1 MEIEWMRLSAE
12 ALRERAAKNALVLL
26 PVASVEQ
33 HGPHLATGVDT
44 ILCGEIAR
52 RAARIIAAKEPV
64 VVAPTLWCGLAE
76 HHMDFGGTFTLTL
89 ETYEAVLRDLC
100 GSLVRHGF
108 KRIVIVNGHGGNI
121 DALKV
126 IVGELARDLGAP
138 IATTTYWV
146 LAENAFKDVLEDQ
159 TNVQHACEAETS
171 MMMVAAPDLVDAS
184 RLSEAQGPVPRVARP
199 ILNKPLHRAK
209 SFKEI
214 TASGVLGDARRA
226 NKEKGERLLAAAA
239 EALATGLLAGEPWV

>member
-44 ILCGEIAR
+44 ILCGEITR

-89 ETYEAVLRDLC
+89 KTYEAVLRDLC
-100 GSLVRHGF
+100 GS
-108 KRIVIVNGHGGNI
+108 
-121 DALKV
+121 
-126 IVGELARDLGAP
+126 
-138 IATTTYWV
+138 
-146 LAENAFKDVLEDQ
+146 
-159 TNVQHACEAETS
+159 
-171 MMMVAAPDLVDAS
+171 
-184 RLSEAQGPVPRVARP
+184 
-199 ILNKPLHRAK
+199 
-209 SFKEI
+209 
-214 TASGVLGDARRA
+214 
-226 NKEKGERLLAAAA
+226 
-239 EALATGLLAGEPWV
+239 